1 MSSPANE
8 PAPWSQNS
16 EENASAALD
25 LPILLSA
32 VQYWWRIAAPLAVVL
47 AIVAVGLVAFLSKP
61 KYTAS
66 SWLIIREKPEYL
78 LNPHVMEDP
87 RKFVQNQMELM
98 RSPPVIDP
106 VANKPEVFAT
116 PELATGDPAEGLRRL
131 LKVRSQGQSDFF
143 VIEFT
148 SVMPQKSALVVNEV
162 AKAYL
167 LLQDRDL
174 SRRMEATITRLEK
187 QRADQQQ
194 LIERLRDQVQEKTK
208 TLTGVDPF
216 ATKAPGT
223 QIGIQDS
230 LNPLQSQIVDAEI
243 EHAMTAA
250 QVGAEEELLKKQVFD
265 VPATEV
271 EARVQTLPEIVQI
284 RRRIGEELARIQEHE
299 RTSVNVTKNQGY
311 QLLVKQKAAD
321 EAQLEKRLGEL
332 RTMAKADLEKTARMK
347 RTDEVASMRKSL
359 DAKRLAVDIL
369 RERMQKERA
378 NQQVYKGETVELEF
392 LRTDYESAAK
402 VFEAINER
410 IVTMRLEQH
419 APDRVMLFKEAA
431 APTFPDQALP
441 YKHMGLAGALA
452 FILPFGLAIGFEL
465 LHRRVSNRRQL
476 EATCRMPVVAE
487 VTAMPRMMTPQ
498 GLACRDQANREL
510 QLFEESIY
518 SLRTHLLLAQ
528 AGGGVRKLAVT
539 SAISREGKTS
549 VAVQL
554 ALSIARSTGEPT
566 LLIDGDLR
574 CPDIHRI
581 FEIERAPGLAE
592 VLLGTATP
600 SGAIETSFSP
610 SLHLL
615 PAGRLSTV
623 PHRLL
628 GGTTFPRLLKQLQ
641 HQYRYIVIDTPPILP
656 ASEALI
662 LARAADAT
670 VVCARRD
677 FSRLDQV
684 TEAYTRLRSAG
695 VAVAGTVLNGISPS
709 SYAYRY
715 GSYYY
720 DREEGELLAAA
731 GEHPPLP
738 HRPPTRVM
746 NTHP

>member
-1 MSSPANE
+1 MSNRPHQADF
-8 PAPWSQNS
+8 APDA
-16 EENASAALD
+16 EDTGVGALD
-25 LPILLSA
+25 LNSMFSA
-32 VQYWWRIAAPLAVVL
+32 VRYWWRVAAPLAAVL
-47 AIVAVGLVAFLSKP
+47 AIGAAGVVAYLSKP
-61 KYTAS
+61 QFTAAA
-66 SWLIIREKPEYL
+66 WLIIREKPEYL

-116 PELATGDPAEGLRRL
+116 PELSTGDPAEQLRRL
-131 LKVRSQGQSDFF
+131 LRVRSQGQSDFF

-148 SVMPQKSALVVNEV
+148 SEAPQKAALIVNEV

-174 SRRMEATITRLEK
+174 SKRMETTITRLEK

-208 TLTGVDPF
+208 TLTGVDPY
-216 ATKAPGT
+216 ATKAPGM

-230 LNPLQSQIVDAEI
+230 LGPLQAQIVEGEI
-243 EHAMTAA
+243 AHAMSAA
-250 QVGAEEELLKKQVFD
+250 QVEAEEELLKKQVFE
-265 VPATEV
+265 VPATEI
-271 EARVQTLPEIVQI
+271 EERVLSLPEIAVLRQRIANSSVQM
-284 RRRIGEELARIQEHE
+284 QEHE
-299 RTSVNVTKNQGY
+299 RTSVNLAKNLTY
-311 QLLVKQKAAD
+311 QQLQRQKTAD
-321 EAQLEKRLGEL
+321 EEQLAKRLAEL
-332 RTMAKADLEKTARMK
+332 RTLAKTDLEKAARMQ
-347 RTDEVASMRKSL
+347 RTDEVALLRKSL

-402 VFEAINER
+402 VFEAINDR

-431 APTFPDQALP
+431 APSFPDRTLP
-441 YKHMGLAGALA
+441 YKYMGLAAALA
-452 FILPFGLAIGFEL
+452 LAAPFALAIGYEM

-476 EATCRMPVVAE
+476 EKDCQLSVVAE
-487 VTAMPRMMTPQ
+487 VTEMPRVTSQQLAQHNQ
-498 GLACRDQANREL
+498 GNREL

-518 SLRTHLLLAQ
+518 GLRTQLLLAQ
-528 AGGGVRKLAVT
+528 PAGKLRTLAVT

-554 ALSIARSTGEPT
+554 ALSVARSTGELT
-566 LLIDGDLR
+566 LLIDCDLR

-581 FEIERAPGLAE
+581 FEIERSPGLVE
-592 VLLGTATP
+592 LMRGTAAAEE
-600 SGAIETSFSP
+600 AIDHSFSP
-610 SLHLL
+610 ALHIL
-615 PAGRLSTV
+615 PAGRLDAV

-628 GGTTFPRLLKQLQ
+628 NGSAFPRLLERLQ
-641 HQYRYIVIDTPPILP
+641 QKYHFIVIDTPPILP
-656 ASEALI
+656 ASEALVV
-662 LARAADAT
+662 ARAADAT

-684 TEAYTRLRSAG
+684 AEAYSRLRSAG
-695 VAVAGTVLNGISPS
+695 VPVAGAVLNGISPT
-709 SYAYRY
+709 SYVHRY

-720 DREEGELLAAA
+720 DRSEEPGLTAARGE
-731 GEHPPLP
+731 
-738 HRPPTRVM
+738 PTI
-746 NTHP
+746 

>member
-1 MSSPANE
+1 MSAPVKERIAWSDQHDESPAG
-8 PAPWSQNS
+8 AIDMQVILG
-16 EENASAALD
+16 AL
-25 LPILLSA
+25 
-32 VQYWWRIAAPLAVVL
+32 QYWWKFAVPVAVVL
-47 AIVAVGLVAFLSKP
+47 SLLAVGLVLLFAKP

-66 SWLIIREKPEYL
+66 TWLIIREKPEYL

-87 RKFVQNQMELM
+87 RKFVLNQMELL

-106 VANKPEVFAT
+106 VANKPEVFAA
-116 PELATGDPAEGLRRL
+116 PELASGDPAERLRRL
-131 LKVRSQGQSDFF
+131 LKVRAQGQSDFF

-148 SVMPQKSALVVNEV
+148 SEIPEKAALVVNEV
-162 AKAYL
+162 ANNYL

-174 SRRMEATITRLEK
+174 SKRMEATITRLEK

-208 TLTGVDPF
+208 TLTGVDPY
-216 ATKAPGT
+216 ATKSPGT

-230 LNPLQSQIVDAEI
+230 LSPLQGQIVDAEI
-243 EHAMTAA
+243 EHAMMAA
-250 QVGAEEELLKKQVFD
+250 QVGAEEELLKKQAFD
-265 VPATEV
+265 VSAAEV
-271 EARVQTLPEIVQI
+271 ESRIQSLPEVEQR
-284 RRRIGEELARIQEHE
+284 RRRIAEAHAMIQEHE
-299 RTSVNVTKNQGY
+299 RTSANVSKNQAY

-321 EAQLEKRLGEL
+321 EAQLEKRMAEL
-332 RTMAKADLEKTARMK
+332 RKLVKADLEKSARLK
-347 RTDEVASMRKSL
+347 RTDEVAAMRKSL

-410 IVTMRLEQH
+410 IVSMRLEQH
-419 APDRVMLFKEAA
+419 APERVMLFKEATV
-431 APTFPDQALP
+431 PTVPDQALP
-441 YKHMGLAGALA
+441 FKHMSLAGALA
-452 FILPFGLAIGFEL
+452 FALPFGLAIGFEL

-476 EATCRMPVVAE
+476 ESTSRMPVVAE
-487 VTAMPRMMTPQ
+487 VTSLPRAARNA
-498 GLACRDQANREL
+498 GLISGEHANREL

-518 SLRTHLLLAQ
+518 SLRTHLLLSESSIPL
-528 AGGGVRKLAVT
+528 RTLAVT

-554 ALSIARSTGEPT
+554 AMSIARSTGEPT

-581 FEIERAPGLAE
+581 FEIDRSPGLAE
-592 VLLGTATP
+592 LLTGTTTP
-600 SGAIETSFSP
+600 AAAIERAYSP

-628 GGTTFPRLLKQLQ
+628 GGSAFPSLLAQLQ
-641 HQYRYIVIDTPPILP
+641 EKYRYIVIDTPPILP

-670 VVCARRD
+670 VVCARQD

-684 TEAYTRLRSAG
+684 TEAYGRLRSAG

-720 DREEGELLAAA
+720 DREDGEATA
-731 GEHPPLP
+731 EVV
-738 HRPPTRVM
+738 PTSTV
-746 NTHP
+746 N

>member
-1 MSSPANE
+1 MSRRAYESAVI
-8 PAPWSQNS
+8 PAP
-16 EENASAALD
+16 EEQAAEGLE
-25 LPILLSA
+25 LQMVLGA
-32 VQYWWRIAAPLAVVL
+32 VRYWWKIAAPLALVL
-47 AIVAVGLVAFLSKP
+47 AVIAVGLVVYLAKP
-61 KYTAS
+61 QYTAS

-106 VANKPEVFAT
+106 VANQPEISAA
-116 PELATGDPAEGLRRL
+116 PELSGGDPADQLRRQ
-131 LKVRSQGQSDFF
+131 LKVRAQGQSDFF

-148 SVMPQKSALVVNEV
+148 SSVPHKAALIVNEV

-174 SRRMEATITRLEK
+174 SQRMEATITRLEK

-208 TLTGVDPF
+208 TLTGVDPY
-216 ATKAPGT
+216 ATKVAGA
-223 QIGIQDS
+223 QLGVQDS
-230 LNPLQSQIVDAEI
+230 LSPLQSQIVDAEI

-250 QVGAEEELLKKQVFD
+250 QVEAEEELLEKQEF
-265 VPATEV
+265 EV
-271 EARVQTLPEIVQI
+271 SASEIESRVQAIPEIVQL
-284 RRRIGEELARIQEHE
+284 RSRIASAQARLQEHE
-299 RTSVNVTKNQGY
+299 RSSANLTKNQGY
-311 QLLVKQKAAD
+311 QLLVRQKATD
-321 EAQLEKRLGEL
+321 EKQLEKRVAEL
-332 RTMAKADLEKTARMK
+332 RDLAGTELKKSARQK
-347 RTDEVASMRKSL
+347 RADEVAAMRKSL

-402 VFEAINER
+402 VFEAINAR
-410 IVTMRLEQH
+410 IVSMRLEQH
-419 APDRVMLFKEAA
+419 APERVMLFKEATP
-431 APTFPDQALP
+431 PTVPDQALP

-452 FILPFGLAIGFEL
+452 FAFPFGLAIGFEL

-476 EATCRMPVVAE
+476 ESICKMPVVAE
-487 VTAMPRMMTPQ
+487 VTTLPRIAPDRGRLPHPQ
-498 GLACRDQANREL
+498 GNREL

-528 AGGGVRKLAVT
+528 MPRALRTLAVT
-539 SAISREGKTS
+539 SAVSREGKTS

-554 ALSIARSTGEPT
+554 AVSIARSTGKAT

-592 VLLGTATP
+592 LL
-600 SGAIETSFSP
+600 SGALAPEDAIDDSFSAT
-610 SLHLL
+610 LHVLT
-615 PAGRLSTV
+615 AGRLNTV

-628 GGTTFPRLLKQLQ
+628 EEPAFSRLLSQLKQ
-641 HQYRYIVIDTPPILP
+641 RYHFIVIDTPPILP

-662 LARAADAT
+662 LSRAADAT

-677 FSRLDQV
+677 FSRIDQV
-684 TEAYTRLRSAG
+684 TEAYSRLRSAG
-695 VAVAGTVLNGISPS
+695 VSVAGTVLNGIAPS
-709 SYAYRY
+709 TYAYRY
-715 GSYYY
+715 GSYNCDY
-720 DREEGELLAAA
+720 DQETLVADGDSAS
-731 GEHPPLP
+731 HQTVCS
-738 HRPPTRVM
+738 PPTSSRIRL
-746 NTHP
+746 